1 MIFKTL
7 VVLIIILII
16 GYLFT
21 LIIINLI
28 DKKLKNIN
36 LTLPQQEII
45 IKYPE
50 NNIEKFENNNNIE
63 HNKNVILDENYYNN
77 MNKNNLINGFS
88 NHEETFKSWDINE
101 KKTQVCYKN
110 HHHNKSPDCTY
121 GVTNFLDPKDM
132 SPVDYKIF
140 VLNYPKNM
148 TLQDYI
154 NWLYCY
160 INKEDQLPYNHLKNL
175 EKLKLGIELK
185 EEEGVLP
192 PPGYYYPPMNSDD
205 YFNKMYNETNEY
217 NIAFPLNSVT
227 GPMLAYNYND
237 YPNLVQNNDLYGNSG
252 LLRNNDIPYK
262 KNAKKLYNY
271 IFPKDSN
278 SLNIDNDYEKYRIK
292 NVEV

>member
-7 VVLIIILII
+7 IVLIIILII

-21 LIIINLI
+21 LIIIHLI

-36 LTLPQQEII
+36 LTIPQQEII

-50 NNIEKFENNNNIE
+50 NTIEKFENNNNIVP
-63 HNKNVILDENYYNN
+63 KTFKLDENYYNN
-77 MNKNNLINGFS
+77 KNNLIDGFS
-88 NHEETFKSWDINE
+88 NNEETFKSWDIHE
-101 KKTQVCYKN
+101 KKIQVCYKN
-110 HHHNKSPDCTY
+110 HDHHKSSDCNY

-192 PPGYYYPPMNSDD
+192 PPGYYYPPMNTND
-205 YFNKMYNETNEY
+205 YFNKMYNETNEF
-217 NIAFPLNSVT
+217 NISFPLNSVS

-237 YPNLVQNNDLYGNSG
+237 YPNLVQNSDLYGNSG
-252 LLRNNDIPYK
+252 LLRNNDIALK
-262 KNAKKLYNY
+262 KNAKNLYNY
-271 IFPKDSN
+271 ISPKDSN
-278 SLNIDNDYEKYRIK
+278 SLNIDNENQIYRMK
-292 NVEV
+292 NVEI